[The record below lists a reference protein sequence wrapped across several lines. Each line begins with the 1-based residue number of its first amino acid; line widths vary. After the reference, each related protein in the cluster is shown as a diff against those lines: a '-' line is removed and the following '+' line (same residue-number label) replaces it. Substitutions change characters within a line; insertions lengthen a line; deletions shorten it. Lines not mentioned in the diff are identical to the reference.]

1 VKRVGL
7 IGYPLGHSI
16 SPALHQAAF
25 AALGIEGRY
34 ETWETPPEALADRVN
49 ALRSEDVLGANVTI
63 PHKEAVIELLD
74 GTTDLAAKS
83 GAVNTIVNRAG
94 RLSGHNTDVIG
105 FARALEQDARFD
117 ARGARAAVLGAG
129 GAGRAVALALL
140 EARAGLTFVADIVPH
155 RAEALVESLRSL
167 APAGTT
173 LVWGYWDSP
182 AFRQTL
188 AGCQLLVN
196 CTPVGTRG
204 GDSEGQSPLSTDLI
218 PKDVLVFDLVYN
230 PPETPLMAA
239 ARERGCRVSS
249 GLGMLVYQAAE
260 SFRLWTGRKPP
271 MESMLQAGRRALEV
285 FAGQAG
291 R

>member
-1 VKRVGL
+1 MKRVGL

-49 ALRSEDVLGANVTI
+49 ALRSEDVLGTNVTI
-63 PHKEAVIELLD
+63 PYKEAVIELLD

-94 RLSGHNTDVIG
+94 RLRGHNTDVIG
-105 FARALEQDARFD
+105 FARALRQDAGFD

-140 EARAGLTFVADIVPH
+140 QADASPIFVADIVPD
-155 RAEALVESLRSL
+155 RAEALVESLRPL
-167 APAGTT
+167 DPAGIT
-173 LVWGYWDSP
+173 LAWGYWDSGP
-182 AFRQTL
+182 FRQAL

-204 GDSEGQSPLSTDLI
+204 GDTEGQSPLPADLI
-218 PKDVLVFDLVYN
+218 PGEILVFDLVYN

-239 ARERGCRVSS
+239 ARERGCRVIS
-249 GLGMLVYQAAE
+249 GLTMLVYQAAE

-271 MESMLQAGRRALEV
+271 TELMLRAGRGALEA

>member
-1 VKRVGL
+1 MKRVGL

-25 AALGIEGRY
+25 AALGIDGRY

-49 ALRSEDVLGANVTI
+49 ALRSQDVLGANVTI

-74 GTTDLAAKS
+74 VTTDLAAES

-105 FARALEQDARFD
+105 FARALRQDAGFD
-117 ARGARAAVLGAG
+117 AGGARAVVLGAG
-129 GAGRAVALALL
+129 GAGRAVVLALL
-140 EARAGLTFVADIVPH
+140 QAHASLIFVSDIVPD
-155 RAEALVESLRSL
+155 RAEALVESLRPL
-167 APAGTT
+167 APAGIT

-182 AFRQTL
+182 AFSQTL
-188 AGCQLLVN
+188 AGCRLLVN

-204 GDSEGQSPLSTDLI
+204 GDTEGQSSLSPDLI
-218 PKDVLVFDLVYN
+218 PKDILVFDLVYN

-239 ARERGCRVSS
+239 ARERGCRVVS

-271 MESMLQAGRRALEV
+271 TEPMLQAGRGALEA

>member
-1 VKRVGL
+1 MKRVGL

-49 ALRSEDVLGANVTI
+49 ALRSEDILGANVTI
-63 PHKEAVIELLD
+63 PYKEAVIDLLD

-83 GAVNTIVNRAG
+83 GAVNTIVNRDG
-94 RLSGHNTDVIG
+94 LLSGHNTDVIG
-105 FARALEQDARFD
+105 FARALREDAGFD

-129 GAGRAVALALL
+129 GAGRAVTLALL
-140 EARAGLTFVADIVPH
+140 QARASLTFVADIVPDW
-155 RAEALVESLRSL
+155 AEALVESLLPL
-167 APAGTT
+167 ASADTA

-204 GDSEGQSPLSTDLI
+204 GGTEGQSPLSTDLI

-271 MESMLQAGRRALEV
+271 TEPMLQAGRRALES